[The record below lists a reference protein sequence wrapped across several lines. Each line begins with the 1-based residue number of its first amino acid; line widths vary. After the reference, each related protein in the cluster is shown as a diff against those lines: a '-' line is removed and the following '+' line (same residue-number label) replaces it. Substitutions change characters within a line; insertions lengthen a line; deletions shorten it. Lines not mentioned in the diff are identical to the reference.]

1 MSSSYSVS
9 ASETKRIIYNLI
21 EKIIT
26 YEDQI
31 KLYQNNSA
39 YKTAK
44 EDLAKNK
51 ENIALLAQFIKNEIA
66 ISNEK
71 IAQKN
76 KEIVNLKNK
85 LETVQPP
92 QINYTKK
99 DYEQNL
105 VKQKCFEKT
114 LWIYNNEYTVV
125 QENILMLK
133 EEKQTNENDLV
144 YLMSLKE
151 TYEETLNSFAKFI
164 FKNLIISYDNFNSI
178 SVSTSISSFSN
189 INSEIESFELENLS
203 ITKVSNYIF
212 DYILSKYITSL
223 DQNVKSNVKKIMEG
237 IYEQYIKGRIKIN
250 DFLRNTAIN
259 ITNSDNKLI
268 NFIDIQKF
276 EMGIRFVIKL
286 FFFENSINDRL
297 NFVNNQYKKLKSS
310 FKLKRDTIKGKI
322 DLIQKKMD
330 EEQVQGNEIN
340 LEFANAKKFEG
351 SIEEIKNQIKDKE
364 KEIEMIMSEKDR
376 NIKNFRKEIK
386 ELEEL
391 NQVLEF
397 KYDGKAI
404 ENQIKEMKSKID
416 EIFIEIKS
424 KIKECNTEKDNI
436 LNILIN
442 DINTS
447 LTPPKNEVINPMDVT
462 QEINNISQNNSN
474 ILETLSCQMNKDLS
488 ISSKNSTM
496 KTYISKQKSN
506 MSILANTQGN
516 NYTLPPMKLNF
527 NSIETHEN
535 VNTNRKVSRQYNNT
549 TQNYN
554 TIEPS
559 KGNNIDDIIDK
570 LQPLYS
576 QTECYINFNDNP
588 KEGNTLDFNP
598 LADYDNIPEE
608 KNFGKA
614 FIHLGKDNQILSI
627 KQITKEELNI
637 NINLIDKTIVNGI
650 MKTII
655 NIIQVYQKKYH
666 RDIKLLLNDKEFIEK
681 ELKMTKDYVL
691 KCVYPKYY
699 FFTIMLNVNKK
710 INVLFLNYQSFK
722 LWLNGMACIIKNK
735 KRILF
740 S

>member
-1 MSSSYSVS
+1 MSSYSVS
-9 ASETKRIIYNLI
+9 ASETKRNIYNLI
-21 EKIIT
+21 EKIII

-31 KLYQNNSA
+31 KSYQNNSA

-51 ENIALLAQFIKNEIA
+51 ENIVLLTQFIKNEIA

-71 IAQKN
+71 ISQKN
-76 KEIVNLKNK
+76 SEIVNLKSK
-85 LETVQPP
+85 LENIHRP
-92 QINYTKK
+92 QSNYTKK

-105 VKQKCFEKT
+105 LKQKCFEKT
-114 LWIYNNEYTVV
+114 LWIYNNEYNTI
-125 QENILMLK
+125 QENISMLK

-178 SVSTSISSFSN
+178 SVSTSISSFSS
-189 INSEIESFELENLS
+189 INSEIESFELVNIS
-203 ITKVSNYIF
+203 ITKISNYIF
-212 DYILSKYITSL
+212 DCILSKYITSL
-223 DQNVKSNVKKIMEG
+223 DQAVKSNVKKIMEG
-237 IYEQYIKGRIKIN
+237 IYEQYVKGRIKIN

-268 NFIDIQKF
+268 NFIDVQKF

-297 NFVNNQYKKLKSS
+297 NFVNNQYKSLKNS

-330 EEQVQGNEIN
+330 EEQIQGKEIN
-340 LEFANAKKFEG
+340 LEFANVKKFENK
-351 SIEEIKNQIKDKE
+351 IEEIKNQIEDKE

-376 NIKNFRKEIK
+376 NIKNYRKEIK

-391 NQVLEF
+391 NKVLEF
-397 KYDGKAI
+397 KYDGTTI
-404 ENQIKEMKSKID
+404 EKQIKEMKSKID
-416 EIFIEIKS
+416 EIFIEIKN
-424 KIKECNTEKDNI
+424 KIKECDTENDNL

-447 LTPPKNEVINPMDVT
+447 LTPPKNEAITPNDVI

-474 ILETLSCQMNKDLS
+474 ILETLTCQMNKDVS
-488 ISSKNSTM
+488 ISSKNSTI
-496 KTYISKQKSN
+496 KTYPSKQKSN
-506 MSILANTQGN
+506 MSTLANTQGN

-527 NSIETHEN
+527 NSIEDQDN
-535 VNTNRKVSRQYNNT
+535 VNTNHKASRQHNNT
-549 TQNYN
+549 IQNYN

-559 KGNNIDDIIDK
+559 KENNINDIIDK
-570 LQPLYS
+570 LKPLYS
-576 QTECYINFNDNP
+576 QTECYINFNENP
-588 KEGNTLDFNP
+588 QESNTLDYNP

-608 KNFGKA
+608 KNFAKA
-614 FIHLGKDNQILSI
+614 LIQLEKDNQILSI
-627 KQITKEELNI
+627 KRITKEELNI

-655 NIIQVYQKKYH
+655 NIIQIYQKKYK

>member
-1 MSSSYSVS
+1 MSSYSVS

-31 KLYQNNSA
+31 KSYQNNSA

-51 ENIALLAQFIKNEIA
+51 ENIVLLTQFIKNEIA

-71 IAQKN
+71 ISQKN
-76 KEIVNLKNK
+76 SEIANLKSK
-85 LETVQPP
+85 LENIHRP
-92 QINYTKK
+92 QSNYTKK

-105 VKQKCFEKT
+105 LKQKCFEKT
-114 LWIYNNEYTVV
+114 LWIYNNEYNTI
-125 QENILMLK
+125 QENISMLK
-133 EEKQTNENDLV
+133 EEKQTNENALV

-178 SVSTSISSFSN
+178 SVSTSISSFSS
-189 INSEIESFELENLS
+189 INSEIESFELVNIS
-203 ITKVSNYIF
+203 ITKISNYIF

-223 DQNVKSNVKKIMEG
+223 DQAVKSNVKKIMEG
-237 IYEQYIKGRIKIN
+237 IYEQYVKGRIKIN

-268 NFIDIQKF
+268 NFIDVQKF

-297 NFVNNQYKKLKSS
+297 NFVNNQYKNLKNS

-330 EEQVQGNEIN
+330 EEQVQGKEIN
-340 LEFANAKKFEG
+340 LEFANVKKFENN
-351 SIEEIKNQIKDKE
+351 IEEIKNQIEDKE

-376 NIKNFRKEIK
+376 NIKNYRKEIK

-391 NQVLEF
+391 NKVLEF
-397 KYDGKAI
+397 KYDGTTI
-404 ENQIKEMKSKID
+404 EKQIKEMKSKID
-416 EIFIEIKS
+416 EIFIEIKN
-424 KIKECNTEKDNI
+424 KIKECDTENDNI

-442 DINTS
+442 DINIS
-447 LTPPKNEVINPMDVT
+447 LTPPKNEAISPNDVT

-474 ILETLSCQMNKDLS
+474 ILETLTCQMNKDVS
-488 ISSKNSTM
+488 ISSKNSTI
-496 KTYISKQKSN
+496 KTYPSKQKSN
-506 MSILANTQGN
+506 MSTLTNTQGN

-527 NSIETHEN
+527 NSIEDQDN
-535 VNTNRKVSRQYNNT
+535 VNTNHKASRQHNNT
-549 TQNYN
+549 IQNYN

-559 KGNNIDDIIDK
+559 KENNINDIIDK
-570 LQPLYS
+570 LKPLYS
-576 QTECYINFNDNP
+576 QTECYINFNENP
-588 KEGNTLDFNP
+588 QESNTLDYNP

-608 KNFGKA
+608 KNFAKA
-614 FIHLGKDNQILSI
+614 LIQLEKDNQILSI

-655 NIIQVYQKKYH
+655 NVIQIYQKKYK